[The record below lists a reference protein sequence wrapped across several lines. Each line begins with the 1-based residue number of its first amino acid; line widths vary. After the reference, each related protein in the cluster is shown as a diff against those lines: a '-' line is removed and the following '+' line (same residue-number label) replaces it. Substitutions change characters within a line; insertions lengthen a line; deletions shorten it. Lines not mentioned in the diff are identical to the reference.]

1 MLCKRIVALLTVAGI
16 ALWLPQALQ
25 SDDASPSEPGKK
37 IRGFKLA
44 DPRTQKDVSLG
55 DFADKKALAIIFVGT
70 ECPINNNYMPR
81 LAELHREYGARGVQV
96 LGINSN
102 LQDTAERIVAHA
114 RKYEIPFPVLKDE
127 GHTVADLFGAQRTP
141 QVFVLD
147 AARTIRYQGRIDD
160 QFGIF
165 YKRGQPTRHDLR
177 EALDEVLAGK
187 PVSTPSTDVAGCII
201 ARTRRA
207 AVAAAPQAS
216 ITYAR
221 HVAAIIQNNCQ
232 ECHRPGQIGPMALLQ
247 YDDAIAWAETIRE
260 VVAERRMPPWF
271 ADPKFGKFANDRRL
285 PEADRKLLLA
295 WVEQGCPQGDP
306 KYLPP
311 PREFP
316 EGWRIGKPD
325 LVLQMPTEF
334 EVPAQM
340 PRGGI
345 PYKHFIVDP
354 GFEEDRWVVRGEARP
369 DAKPVVHHMLV
380 FILPPGQRF
389 NPDDPSNP
397 VLCGTAPGDVAQRLP
412 EGMAKRIPAKHRL
425 VFQMHYTP
433 NGTAMKDRSS
443 VGLTFAAQPPRLEV
457 KTVPIFNAF
466 FRIPPGADNHR
477 VESTFTFERDGYV
490 TGLMPHMHLRGKDF
504 LYEAVYPDG
513 TKETLLSVPR
523 FNFHWQSVYR
533 LEKPHKMPA
542 GTKVHCVAHFDNS
555 AKNPNNPDPT
565 RTVFWGDQTW
575 QEMMVGWMDYA
586 YEPAK

>member
-1 MLCKRIVALLTVAGI
+1 MAARWWPPGIWLAILTLAAGALTLAADAPPDDRKRIADFTLSAPLDKSKVAL
-16 ALWLPQALQ
+16 
-25 SDDASPSEPGKK
+25 SDLK
-37 IRGFKLA
+37 
-44 DPRTQKDVSLG
+44 
-55 DFADKKALAIIFVGT
+55 DKKAVVVLFLGT
-70 ECPINNNYMPR
+70 ECPLNNLYLPR
-81 LAELHREYGARGVQV
+81 LAELHKQYGDKGVAF

-102 LQDTAERIVAHA
+102 RQDSPERVAEHA
-114 RKYEIPFPVLKDE
+114 RKHKVPFPILKDP
-127 GHTVADLFGAQRTP
+127 GNKVADLFGATRTP
-141 QVFVLD
+141 EAFLLD
-147 AARTIRYQGRIDD
+147 ATSAVCYQGRIDD
-160 QFGIF
+160 QYGILAQRP
-165 YKRGQPTRHDLR
+165 KPTKTELVDAL
-177 EALDEVLAGK
+177 EALLAGRPIVTAK
-187 PVSTPSTDVAGCII
+187 TEAPGCLIGRVTPPKAEGAVVF
-201 ARTRRA
+201 TRDI
-207 AVAAAPQAS
+207 VPLLQK
-216 ITYAR
+216 
-221 HVAAIIQNNCQ
+221 HCQ

-247 YDDAIAWAETIRE
+247 YDDAVAWAETIRE

-271 ADPKFGKFANDRRL
+271 ADPKFGKFVNDRRL

-311 PREFP
+311 PREFA
-316 EGWRIGKPD
+316 EGWRMGKPD

-334 EVPAQM
+334 DVPAQM

-369 DAKPVVHHMLV
+369 DAKAVVHHMLV
-380 FILPPGQRF
+380 FILPPGKRF

-412 EGMAKRIPAKHRL
+412 EGMAKRVPAKHRL

-466 FRIPPGADNHR
+466 FRIPAGADNHR

-504 LYEAVYPDG
+504 LYEAEYPDG

-555 AKNPNNPDPT
+555 DKNPNNPDPT

-586 YEPAK
+586 YEPAKK